1 MRRSTKLLL
10 GLAGTAV
17 VAYLGMSAMLY
28 SRQHRLLYKFPAA
41 SDGGAAVT
49 LPLRKHGPRV
59 MVSVRE
65 RPGRAAIVYFGG
77 NAEDVAQNLPRF
89 ESAFPRHSLYLLHY
103 RGYGGSE
110 GTPSEANLYADALAL
125 FDYAARRHQ
134 RVIVVGRSL
143 GSGLA
148 VRVASVRRI
157 ARLVLVTPYASIVG
171 IAADQYPWAP
181 VSLILRDR
189 YESFR
194 YAPRVRAPTLVIVAD
209 DDQLIPRASSEQLL
223 RCFAPGVARMTVLPG
238 NHSSVTTD
246 PRYLRLFL
254 ASPRAADADAD
265 AA

>member
-1 MRRSTKLLL
+1 MRRSSKALL
-10 GLAGTAV
+10 GIAGAAA
-17 VAYLGMSAMLY
+17 VAYLGLSATLY
-28 SRQHRLLYKFPAA
+28 ARQRQLLYKFPIA
-41 SDGGAAVT
+41 SPGGAALT
-49 LPLRKHGPRV
+49 LPLRTRGPRV
-59 MVSVRE
+59 LVSVRE
-65 RPGRAAIVYFGG
+65 RPGRTALVYYGG
-77 NAEDVAQNLPRF
+77 NAEDVAANLPAF

-125 FDYAARRHQ
+125 LDYASRRHR

-148 VRVASVRRI
+148 VRVASVRRV

-194 YAPRVRAPTLVIVAD
+194 YAPRVRAPTLMILAE

-223 RCFAPGVARMTVLPG
+223 QCFAPGVARIAVLPG
-238 NHSSVTTD
+238 DHSSVTGD
-246 PRYLRLFL
+246 PRYLPLFL
-254 ASPRAADADAD
+254 ASPRSAD